1 MFRPLQPSFK
11 IRVFDGKRVDLE
23 TLKSINVSSGGNYLD
38 IEACV
43 AYPVTYEESA
53 DLLTHMN
60 FTVDKHAEVL
70 LYYFFIGQSVILYGG
85 HYADNQSA
93 MRHVFSGTVT
103 RIRTKFTDEGR
114 VSFSVE
120 CLNYGF
126 TRMGKD
132 MKNFVYPDKKSSR
145 TFAQKD
151 TMSVKD
157 IIEGIAKDNNIQI
170 GGIDLSTNAR
180 KVNFDKIS
188 VRYQKNMSDWK
199 FLTQLAQD
207 FGCNVWISTED
218 GVDKLYFMSYE
229 KAFKKQS
236 DISFLYPLQGVIG
249 DSKGSIRQIKDVK
262 DSEMQKF
269 SDPAYNRPRLLR
281 DVNVDE
287 DISAA
292 YSVSRSAVYFDK
304 ETGEYKESISKIE
317 EDKDGNRT
325 VTFYELDESRV
336 KYIHET
342 HPDIADEIRES
353 GPTSLPWGT
362 PDNPR
367 NASYYYKAVRYYE
380 EHQAV
385 FDKAFFGITVTAK
398 TNQDLDIHSQ
408 RTYKIRGIL
417 SYHSKDLLSS
427 FFLRG
432 LKHIWD
438 ADGTWTELDFIR

>member
-11 IRVFDGKRVDLE
+11 IRVFDGKKIALE
-23 TLKSINVSSGGNYLD
+23 TLKGTNVSSGGNYLD

-53 DLLTHMN
+53 DLLTRMN

-70 LYYFFIGQSVILYGG
+70 LYYFFIGQSIILYGG

-93 MRHVFSGTVT
+93 MRRVFSGTVT
-103 RIRTKFTDEGR
+103 RIRTKFSDEGK

-120 CLNYGF
+120 CMNNEF
-126 TRMGKD
+126 TLMGKD

-145 TFAQKD
+145 AFAQKD

-170 GGIDLSTNAR
+170 GSIDLSTNAR

-218 GVDKLYFMSYE
+218 GVDKLYFMSHE
-229 KAFKKQS
+229 KAFKRQS
-236 DISFLYPLQGVIG
+236 DISFLYPLSGIV
-249 DSKGSIRQIKDVK
+249 KDVR
-262 DSEMQKF
+262 DSEIQKF
-269 SDPAYNRPRLLR
+269 SEAEYNRPRILR
-281 DVNVDE
+281 EVNVDE

-292 YSVSRSAVYFDK
+292 YSVSRSAVYYDK
-304 ETGEYKESISKIE
+304 ETGDYVESISKIE
-317 EDKDGNRT
+317 EDKNGNRT
-325 VTFYELDESRV
+325 ITFYDLDESKVRYV
-336 KYIHET
+336 HENL
-342 HPDIADEIRES
+342 PNVADKIRNS
-353 GPTSLPWGT
+353 SPSSLPWGT
-362 PDNPR
+362 PDNPY

-427 FFLRG
+427 FFLRS